1 MAIREYLHND
11 AAFSPEDIKTMSH
24 ALEDACNALK
34 VNGDAKAREAV
45 AIRIIELARRGER
58 DAANLRDRV
67 VAEANGGA
75 ALQPRAVQL

>member
-1 MAIREYLHND
+1 MAIRQYLHDD
-11 AAFSPEDIKTMSH
+11 AAFSPEDIKMMSQ

-45 AIRIIELARRGER
+45 AIRVIELARRGER
-58 DAANLRDRV
+58 DAAKLRNWV

-75 ALQPRAVQL
+75 AL

>member
-1 MAIREYLHND
+1 
-11 AAFSPEDIKTMSH
+11 
-24 ALEDACNALK
+24 

-58 DAANLRDRV
+58 DAAKLRDRV

-75 ALQPRAVQL
+75 AL

>member
-1 MAIREYLHND
+1 MTIRVYLHAD

-24 ALEDACNALK
+24 ALEDACDALK
-34 VNGDAKAREAV
+34 VNGDAKVREAV

-58 DAANLRDRV
+58 DAAKLRDRV

-75 ALQPRAVQL
+75 AL

>member
-1 MAIREYLHND
+1 MPIRVYLPAD

-58 DAANLRDRV
+58 DAAKDSSASYRF
-67 VAEANGGA
+67 
-75 ALQPRAVQL
+75 RASAFGLTV

>member
-1 MAIREYLHND
+1 MTIRVYLHAD

-34 VNGDAKAREAV
+34 VNGDAKVREAV

-58 DAANLRDRV
+58 DAAKLRDRV

-75 ALQPRAVQL
+75 AL